1 MVFELGPMKGGY
13 VADLFAVE
21 LVAFLV
27 RVMEGHTSKTGE
39 LSEISIFAGGQSMAR
54 ALEKAD
60 SSLSEKHLYIVARNA
75 YDAYT
80 VQGALLRWGSDAQL
94 LQHTLK
100 ILDTD
105 FTHPCWQTE
114 DLEFFAHD
122 IADMIAASALILPGD
137 IQRRAFRGRTSWIE
151 S

>member
-1 MVFELGPMKGGY
+1 MVFELGPMTEGY

-27 RVMEGHTSKTGE
+27 RIMEGHVGEAGE
-39 LSEISIFAGGQSMAR
+39 LSEISILTGGQSMAR
-54 ALEKAD
+54 TLECAD
-60 SSLSEKHLYIVARNA
+60 GRLSEKHLYIVARNVS
-75 YDAYT
+75 DAYT
-80 VQGALLRWGSDAQL
+80 VQNALLRWGSNAQH

-100 ILDTD
+100 ILDSD
-105 FTHPCWQTE
+105 FTHPCWQAA

-122 IADMIAASALILPGD
+122 IADMIAASALILPGE
-137 IQRRAFRGRTSWIE
+137 ISHRAFRGRTSWVE